1 VTNLADAGTRIK
13 RFLAGQAITGRTDVE
28 LDMDGNVSLQLA
40 TINAAR
46 NREQYGAKWEPPV
59 RYVAGP
65 FGQEIIPEKGPTS
78 QKGQREYKR
87 KFSREEKVARRAWP
101 RGFRG

>member
-1 VTNLADAGTRIK
+1 MLVDVASWDFWAGI
-13 RFLAGQAITGRTDVE
+13 AVGITGWEDVE
-28 LDMDGNVSLQLA
+28 LDMNGNVSLQLA

-46 NREQYGAKWEPPV
+46 NKQRYGTKWTPPV

-65 FGQEIIPEKGPTS
+65 FGQEILPEKGPTS
-78 QKGQREYKR
+78 HKGIREYKR
-87 KFSREEKVARRAWP
+87 KFSHEEKISRRAWP